1 MAVRIMAEKTAFHR
15 FIYLILL
22 SKLYKNG
29 ISKEEIFK
37 IRYNDI
43 LNFKVFKRHKKHS
56 KTFAV
61 FFSQVFVVYFVT
73 FAKRYQI
80 FDFGVFK

>member
-1 MAVRIMAEKTAFHR
+1 MAEKTAFHR

-29 ISKEEIFK
+29 ISKEDIFK

-43 LNFKVFKRHKKHS
+43 LNLKVFKRHEKHS

-61 FFSQVFVVYFVT
+61 FLSQMFVVYFVT

-80 FDFGVFK
+80 FDFGVFI

>member
-29 ISKEEIFK
+29 TNKEAIFK

-43 LNFKVFKRHKKHS
+43 LNFKVFKRDKKHS

-61 FFSQVFVVYFVT
+61 FLSQMFVVYFVT